1 MTAAVSIEQALASPQ
16 LLGAALGD
24 LSTWSTWF
32 AVIKAAYGRKLT
44 AVERAGFAKV
54 AGLRS
59 PPRRKVKELV
69 AKISR
74 RAGKGRAGGAMMVH
88 EAVLVDH
95 SAHLAPGETGVCAAI
110 SPTRAQATILLNYA
124 RGFLES
130 SPLLRGEVHEITND
144 EIRLRNGN
152 VICTLAAD
160 FRSLRGRTLLF
171 ALLDEAAFLR
181 DDRSATPDVEAARAL
196 LPGLM
201 TTGGMLAI
209 MSSPYQQRGLLHQ
222 RHRDFFGKDDADV
235 LVVAGAS
242 TDFNP
247 TLDAE
252 KIEAARAA
260 DPQAAMAEWFGEFR
274 NDLAQFLEDALIDAA
289 IDADR
294 PLEIA
299 PRAGH
304 TYVAGVDMSGGRHDA
319 SCLCIAHAEGEGET
333 RRYVADVVRGHRAPH
348 DPATVV
354 REFADLCKQ
363 YRTSPTGDNYGAEWI
378 VAAFREAGVDYRRSE
393 LTRSE
398 LYLEGLPLWARG
410 LVRIPD
416 HPALTRELR
425 LLERRTTRSGK
436 DSVDHGA
443 GGADDH
449 ANSLFATL
457 HQLSAETSADGWIRY
472 YGDQAKRAHAPENAP
487 SAPKEN
493 VRPWQTPS
501 QVVDQARK
509 EGNEL
514 TEIYTKIRLGI
525 ERVHLATCA
534 ACGVELRGHRV
545 TDGHYGWCSA
555 SCERTWH
562 AGKRAAA

>member
-1 MTAAVSIEQALASPQ
+1 
-16 LLGAALGD
+16 
-24 LSTWSTWF
+24 
-32 AVIKAAYGRKLT
+32 
-44 AVERAGFAKV
+44 
-54 AGLRS
+54 
-59 PPRRKVKELV
+59 
-69 AKISR
+69 
-74 RAGKGRAGGAMMVH
+74 
-88 EAVLVDH
+88 
-95 SAHLAPGETGVCAAI
+95 
-110 SPTRAQATILLNYA
+110 
-124 RGFLES
+124 
-130 SPLLRGEVHEITND
+130 
-144 EIRLRNGN
+144 
-152 VICTLAAD
+152 
-160 FRSLRGRTLLF
+160 
-171 ALLDEAAFLR
+171 
-181 DDRSATPDVEAARAL
+181 
-196 LPGLM
+196 
-201 TTGGMLAI
+201 
-209 MSSPYQQRGLLHQ
+209 LHQ

-274 NDLAQFLEDALIDAA
+274 NDLAQFLENALVDAA

-294 PLEIA
+294 PLEIG
-299 PRAGH
+299 PRAGR

-319 SCLCIAHAEGEGET
+319 SCLCIAHAEGECEA

-436 DSVDHGA
+436 DSVNHGT

-449 ANSLFATL
+449 ANSLFAAL

-472 YGDQAKRAHAPENAP
+472 YGDQAKRSHAPENAP
-487 SAPKEN
+487 APPKEN
-493 VRPWQTPS
+493 VRPWRTPS
-501 QVVDQARK
+501 QVVDQVRK
-509 EGNEL
+509 EADEL
-514 TEIYTKIRLGI
+514 TQTYLRIRLGVEGTHHDLCSHCGGKPGGRKI
-525 ERVHLATCA
+525 TTGFQAFCCESCA
-534 ACGVELRGHRV
+534 RAYGV
-545 TDGHYGWCSA
+545 
-555 SCERTWH
+555 
-562 AGKRAAA
+562 AA